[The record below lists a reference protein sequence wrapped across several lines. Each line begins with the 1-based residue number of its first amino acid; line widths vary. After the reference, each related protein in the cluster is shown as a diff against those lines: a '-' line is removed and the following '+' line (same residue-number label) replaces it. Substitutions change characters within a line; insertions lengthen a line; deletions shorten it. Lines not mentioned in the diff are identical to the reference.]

1 MSATPIVYLELPAK
15 DIAAAKKFYS
25 DAFGWRW
32 QDWGPDYADTTAGIG
47 AGLNA
52 TGEHQPKA
60 PLAVMKVE
68 DLEAARDGVRKAGGR
83 ITLDIFSFPGGR
95 RFHFTDPAGNEL
107 AVLSE
112 K

>member
-1 MSATPIVYLELPAK
+1 MTDPIVYLELPAAETGK
-15 DIAAAKKFYS
+15 AKAFYAQ
-25 DAFGWRW
+25 AFGWTW

-47 AGLNA
+47 AGINA

-60 PLAVMKVE
+60 PLAVLKVA
-68 DLEAARDGVRKAGGR
+68 DLEAARERVRKAGGA
-83 ITLDIFSFPGGR
+83 ITVDIFSFPGGR
-95 RFHFTDPAGNEL
+95 RFHFRDPAGNEL